1 MPHQRVSAWPESG
14 NDTGGG
20 GPVYPWR
27 CCLLPMVVFMAG
39 GLVEPVPSAS
49 GAAGWLGIPYSAY
62 PVVYSLRLAAT
73 AAAVAWCWSAL
84 RPWLGRPR
92 WWPPLLGL
100 GLVIPWV
107 VLASLQRQAGWG
119 TDLGERSGFDPF
131 ASLPYGPAA
140 AWGFLAVRGIG
151 LVILV
156 PLVEELF
163 LRGFFMRYIIEE
175 RFWEVPFGTLTIGSL
190 AACMIYAVTTHPGEA
205 VAAAGWFAIGS
216 GIAAATRQPIDCIL
230 AHAATNLA
238 LGSYVLATGS
248 WWLL

>member
-1 MPHQRVSAWPESG
+1 MPHQRASTPPVSG
-14 NDTGGG
+14 NDVGGD
-20 GPVYPWR
+20 GPAHPWH
-27 CCLLPMVVFMAG
+27 CCLLPLVVFMAG

-100 GLVIPWV
+100 GLAIPWV
-107 VLASLQRQAGWG
+107 VLATLQRQAGWG

-131 ASLPYGPAA
+131 ASLPYEPAA

-156 PLVEELF
+156 PVVEELF
-163 LRGFFMRYIIEE
+163 LRGFFMRYVISE
-175 RFWEVPFGTLTIGSL
+175 RFWEVPFGTLTVGSL
-190 AACMIYAVTTHPGEA
+190 LACMIYAVTTHPAEA

-230 AHAATNLA
+230 AHAATNIA
-238 LGSYVLATGS
+238 LGGYVLATGS